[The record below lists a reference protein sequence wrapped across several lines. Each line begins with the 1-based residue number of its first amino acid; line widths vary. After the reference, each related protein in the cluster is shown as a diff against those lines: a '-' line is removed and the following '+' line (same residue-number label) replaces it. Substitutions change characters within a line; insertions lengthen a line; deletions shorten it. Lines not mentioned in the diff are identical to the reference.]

1 MASRVCVR
9 IRKGINHCSQ
19 MAMASGTVP
28 AGTSAALATS
38 TDISSVSDLISQ
50 LNNSVA
56 LCLAADQAV
65 KPTTLHLPRPWGGD
79 AFACMRHVLSSAY
92 PPRYTLALIAAHACT
107 HIHTELVS
115 KLTMP

>member
-19 MAMASGTVP
+19 KPMASGTVP
-28 AGTSAALATS
+28 GGTSAALATS

-65 KPTTLHLPRPWGGD
+65 KPTTLRFQYDELWITHQTPPKWYPGNPRAAETTSMRYGTFD
-79 AFACMRHVLSSAY
+79 AA
-92 PPRYTLALIAAHACT
+92 
-107 HIHTELVS
+107 
-115 KLTMP
+115 

>member
-65 KPTTLHLPRPWGGD
+65 KPTTLR
-79 AFACMRHVLSSAY
+79 LSLYCSPY
-92 PPRYTLALIAAHACT
+92 PHPFGVAESRDYRRAKH
-107 HIHTELVS
+107 
-115 KLTMP
+115 P

>member
-28 AGTSAALATS
+28 GGTSAALATS

-65 KPTTLHLPRPWGGD
+65 KPTTLRFTVTRDYDRSILNVCFKSTSPSSPRL
-79 AFACMRHVLSSAY
+79 VLV
-92 PPRYTLALIAAHACT
+92 PIDQRDRYEA
-107 HIHTELVS
+107 
-115 KLTMP
+115 

>member
-1 MASRVCVR
+1 
-9 IRKGINHCSQ
+9 

-28 AGTSAALATS
+28 GGTSAALATS

-65 KPTTLHLPRPWGGD
+65 KPTTLRFVVCPNQPTTAGATRPHPRPALPGP
-79 AFACMRHVLSSAY
+79 RHKRRKEGYQLSNSCPLLGVSIQQQGSENKK
-92 PPRYTLALIAAHACT
+92 PPG
-107 HIHTELVS
+107 
-115 KLTMP
+115 

>member
-19 MAMASGTVP
+19 MAMPSGTVP
-28 AGTSAALATS
+28 GGTSAALATS

-65 KPTTLHLPRPWGGD
+65 KPTTLRFFKPPMVFLKKT
-79 AFACMRHVLSSAY
+79 LSY
-92 PPRYTLALIAAHACT
+92 
-107 HIHTELVS
+107 
-115 KLTMP
+115 